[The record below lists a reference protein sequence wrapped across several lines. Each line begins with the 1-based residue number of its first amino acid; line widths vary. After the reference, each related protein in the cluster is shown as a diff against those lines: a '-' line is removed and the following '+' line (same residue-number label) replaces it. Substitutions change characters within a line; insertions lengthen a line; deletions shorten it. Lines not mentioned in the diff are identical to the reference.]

1 MSNRNE
7 NTIHPEVQK
16 LVEQYTRGQ
25 LPRREFLKSAA
36 KYAVAGITAE
46 ALVSALT
53 PRVASA
59 APAVKGKATDERPN
73 IVFIL
78 ADDLGY
84 ADLGVYGQ
92 TDFKTP
98 NLDKLA
104 REGVRFTQA
113 YSNSAVCSATRFALI
128 TGRYQYRL
136 RGGLEEP
143 LARADNGLGLPPEH
157 PTLPSLLKASGYETA
172 LIGKWHLG
180 WPPNYGPLKSGYDY
194 FFGNHGGAVDYFT
207 HKPGVGENVLADLW
221 EGEVRVERV
230 GYYTQ
235 ILADEATRYIRT
247 RNAGPGKPYF
257 LSLHFT
263 APHWPWEG
271 PGDEQSSREEV
282 KNLFHYDGGNLK
294 KYAEIVEAL
303 DKAIGQVLAAIEQNG
318 GGKNTIVVFSSDNG
332 GERFSKT
339 WPFSGQKTELLEG
352 GLRVPALLRWP
363 ARLRPQV
370 NHQVAITI
378 DWLPTLLAAAG
389 TAPHPD
395 FPSDG
400 ENLLPVLEGKA
411 PEHARALFWRYKEQ
425 TQRAVR
431 EGNLKYLKIND
442 NEFLFDVVVDQ
453 RERANLKDKQA
464 ADFNRLKS
472 LWEKW
477 DAQFLPITADVGT
490 HGITPDIQADR
501 YAPTSP
507 RRRF

>member
-1 MSNRNE
+1 MSQPHDGNL
-7 NTIHPEVQK
+7 HPEVQK
-16 LVEQYTRGQ
+16 LVAQYSRGQ

-46 ALVSALT
+46 ALLSALT
-53 PRVASA
+53 PRAASA
-59 APAVKGKATDERPN
+59 ASSATGQAPDGRPN

-92 TDFKTP
+92 TDFSTP

-104 REGVRFTQA
+104 AQGVRFTQA

-136 RGGLEEP
+136 PGGLEEP
-143 LARADNGLGLPPEH
+143 LVRADNGLGLPPEH

-180 WPPNYGPLKSGYDY
+180 RPPNYGPLKSGYDY

-207 HKPGVGENVLADLW
+207 HKPGVGEDVLADLW
-221 EGEVRVERV
+221 EGEVQVERV
-230 GYYTQ
+230 GYYTN
-235 ILADEATRYIRT
+235 ILADEATRYINT

-263 APHWPWEG
+263 APHWPWEA
-271 PGDEQSSREEV
+271 PGDEQVSREL
-282 KNLFHYDGGNLK
+282 KNLFHHDGGNLK
-294 KYAEIVEAL
+294 KYGEIVEAL
-303 DKAIGQVLAAIEQNG
+303 DTAIGQVLAAIEQSG
-318 GGKNTIVVFSSDNG
+318 AGKNTLVVFSSDNG

-339 WPFSGQKTELLEG
+339 WPFTGQKTELLEG

-370 NHQVAITI
+370 QNQVAITV

-389 TAPHPD
+389 AAPHPSY
-395 FPSDG
+395 PSDG
-400 ENLLPVLEGKA
+400 ENLLPVLEGRA
-411 PEHARALFWRYKEQ
+411 PEHARTLFWRYKAQ
-425 TQRAVR
+425 SQRALR
-431 EGNLKYLKIND
+431 EGNLKYLKINE
-442 NEFLFDVVVDQ
+442 NEFLFDVATDQ
-453 RERANLKDKQA
+453 RERANLKDKRA
-464 ADFNRLKS
+464 ADFIRLKS

-477 DAQFLPITADVGT
+477 DSQFLPITAAVRT
-490 HGITPDIQADR
+490 HNITPDTQADR
-501 YAPTSP
+501 YVPYQLN
-507 RRRF
+507 RR